1 LNHAPDKRAFL
12 GNDWSRLCPHSWR
25 GSLADILVRRRAAI
39 ATLGDNIGGEV
50 RQWVTDML
58 PELDRRI
65 EHERERNR
73 ESEQSFE

>member
-1 LNHAPDKRAFL
+1 LNHTPNKRAFL
-12 GNDWSRLCPHSWR
+12 GDDWSRLCPRSWS

-39 ATLGDNIGGEV
+39 TTLGDNIGGEV
-50 RQWVTDML
+50 RQLVTDML

-65 EHERERNR
+65 EHERKRNR